1 MVRCHQPLNAILKT
15 LYDMG
20 QEQNSML
27 LPFKLNLEKCFTENG
42 QVYLCN
48 IADVTENKWV
58 TRAKPGRK
66 TLISKNAADVTGTSK
81 TTH

>member
-1 MVRCHQPLNAILKT
+1 
-15 LYDMG
+15 MG
-20 QEQNSML
+20 QEQNSMV
-27 LPFKLNLEKCFTENG
+27 LPFRLKLEKCCTENG

-58 TRAKPGRK
+58 TRAKPGRM
-66 TLISKNAADVTGTSK
+66 TVMSKNAGDVTGTSK